1 MLNSVKFNLHVLYNK
16 IRRTRIQDYTETNE
30 CGEEAQKATI
40 RLINHWAPTE
50 HKSVHVSVQ

>member
-16 IRRTRIQDYTETNE
+16 IQRTRIQNYTETNE
-30 CGEEAQKATI
+30 CGEETQNETI

-50 HKSVHVSVQ
+50 HESISVQ

>member
-30 CGEEAQKATI
+30 CGEEAQKETI

-50 HKSVHVSVQ
+50 HKSVSVQ